1 MQIFDQFFVELT
13 GIVNM
18 WPNDRNHSN
27 FASALEKL
35 LRKIYIAEFSLI
47 NPLVNVNVMK

>member
-1 MQIFDQFFVELT
+1 MELS

-18 WPNDRNHSN
+18 WPNDENHLS

-47 NPLVNVNVMK
+47 NPLV